1 MTANIYFFNN
11 NHYELIAEDK
21 AIKDEIYAVDLA
33 EEAMNTI
40 DPDNNMEL
48 DYDTEYE
55 ADGKTLAVIVKEVA

>member
-11 NHYELIAEDK
+11 NHYELLAEDK
-21 AIKDEIYAVDLA
+21 EIRDEVYAVDFA
-33 EEAMNTI
+33 EEAMDII

-55 ADGKTLAVIVKEVA
+55 ADGETLAIIIKEVA